1 MFLVALPQYP
11 AIEARAPGIYP
22 SLKLF
27 DEYMNVTEI
36 VSQYPSSQ
44 TQGVGRRLGR
54 LQSARRFNCRKPTR
68 VPRPACL
75 PACLLDARCMTAN
88 ALLRMKPVS
97 SRGAVRGKIQFR
109 NWYCSL
115 QEFTSLIFCLSPQSW
130 KFQFENVCQSLRS
143 SKDRPQFRQ
152 NRRHRRPRARLR
164 PLAPSHAR
172 SPTRTAERNRL
183 EEWSQT
189 AGRLRCCCLDPDPVS
204 IECRLCC
211 APCKWNF
218 PKKVTVCLR
227 SSCYVLSLDLS
238 RARKCDMWL
247 RN

>member
-75 PACLLDARCMTAN
+75 PACL
-88 ALLRMKPVS
+88 PV
-97 SRGAVRGKIQFR
+97 G
-109 NWYCSL
+109 C
-115 QEFTSLIFCLSPQSW
+115 
-130 KFQFENVCQSLRS
+130 
-143 SKDRPQFRQ
+143 
-152 NRRHRRPRARLR
+152 
-164 PLAPSHAR
+164 PLHDGQRAPSHEASFFSGGCPWKNPISKLVLLSAR
-172 SPTRTAERNRL
+172 VHLTH
-183 EEWSQT
+183 
-189 AGRLRCCCLDPDPVS
+189 
-204 IECRLCC
+204 I
-211 APCKWNF
+211 
-218 PKKVTVCLR
+218 
-227 SSCYVLSLDLS
+227 LSLSPILEVS
-238 RARKCDMWL
+238 V
-247 RN
+247 